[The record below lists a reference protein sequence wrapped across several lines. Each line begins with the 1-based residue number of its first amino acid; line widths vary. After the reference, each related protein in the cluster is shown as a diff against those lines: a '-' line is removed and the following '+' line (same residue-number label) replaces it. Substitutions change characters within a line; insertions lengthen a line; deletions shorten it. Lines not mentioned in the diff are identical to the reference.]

1 MRGDIGQIGRFF
13 LKKPVMPSKT
23 MTSKGRVY
31 TLLRPLKES
40 REKQVYKAAVRDSA
54 SGAEQEAL
62 LKIFIN
68 RDQEYQGELASL
80 IKNPSPSCPRLLGF
94 ESFPRGGLAGMFFGG
109 EKKALILEY
118 IQGVSLGCLMR
129 RFTLPAAEVRSL
141 LASIYKGLADLQKA
155 GLCHGDLS
163 LDNVLADCAGRARL
177 IDFGKGNYQGQPRG
191 TLPFAAPEILKGGRA
206 SFLSDLFSLG
216 VIEFALENPSRWLSM
231 KTKSPEDFLSDSHP
245 LRNPDPQK
253 RFFPGHEPP
262 RAMPSIAG
270 KVQDILASLE
280 GRRAQTESFPANP
293 PQKSAGEP
301 ESAVWGWRGGRGF
314 AGQFFPK
321 RPLGLTAF
329 FAALVFFAGAPPAS
343 LPPPGGMLKV
353 FTNKWFLISAA
364 DFKSYTPFSAPLP
377 PGRHTIKW
385 RSADKEGEKRIYIE
399 PGRTLLLQDQ
409 DFLRRAGP

>member
-1 MRGDIGQIGRFF
+1 
-13 LKKPVMPSKT
+13 

-31 TLLRPLKES
+31 TLLLPLKEG
-40 REKQVYKAAVRDSA
+40 REKQVYKAAARDSA
-54 SGAEQEAL
+54 SGTEQEAL

-68 RDQEYQGELASL
+68 RDQEYEGELASL

-94 ESFPRGGLAGMFFGG
+94 ESFPKSGLAGRFFGG

-118 IQGVSLGCLMR
+118 IKGVSLSCLMR
-129 RFTLPAAEVRSL
+129 RFTLSAAEIRSL
-141 LASIYKGLADLQKA
+141 LASIYKGLTDLRKA

-163 LDNVLADCAGRARL
+163 LDNVLADCEGRARL

-191 TLPFAAPEILKGGRA
+191 TLPFAAPEIFKGGRA
-206 SFLSDLFSLG
+206 SFSSDLFSLG
-216 VIEFALENPSRWLSM
+216 VIKLALENPNRWLSM
-231 KTKSPEDFLSDSHP
+231 KARSPEEFFSDSCP

-253 RFFPGHEPP
+253 RFFPRPEPP
-262 RAMPSIAG
+262 KALPSVAG

-280 GRRAQTESFPANP
+280 GARAQTEGFPVSKTRRGDF
-293 PQKSAGEP
+293 KSAVLGRP
-301 ESAVWGWRGGRGF
+301 GGSGF
-314 AGQFFPK
+314 AGLFPLR
-321 RPLGLTAF
+321 RPLGLAAV
-329 FAALVFFAGAPPAS
+329 FAALLFFAGASPSS

-353 FTNKWFLISAA
+353 FTNTWVLISAEG
-364 DFKSYTPFSAPLP
+364 FKSSYAPFSAPLP

-399 PGRTLLLQDQ
+399 PGKTLLLQDQ